1 MSRNRLPATYI
12 TRPNKITLVLVRT
25 LNGNSVAMAEVF
37 FSMSELNCWQQLSD
51 L

>member
-37 FSMSELNCWQQLSD
+37 HSMSELNSTQ
-51 L
+51 